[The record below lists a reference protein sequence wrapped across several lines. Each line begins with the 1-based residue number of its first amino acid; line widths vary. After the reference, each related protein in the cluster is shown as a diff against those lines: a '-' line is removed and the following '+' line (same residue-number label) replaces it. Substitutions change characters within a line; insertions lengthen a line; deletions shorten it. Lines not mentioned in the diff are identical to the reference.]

1 MERKKTN
8 DSERKS
14 YLIGQ
19 KSFLEIILDQIK
31 NCQCHFLS
39 EKMSLKKL
47 KHYLTIMK
55 NNFVFISREKINSK
69 LFLEKIIKTKKL
81 TIQKGLNEK
90 EVKEPMENVQNTQYN
105 SIGSINYTRQS
116 SKNINK
122 MNDKINYSNEKEQ
135 LENLNFKIENEIE
148 KIEFEI
154 HKKINLI
161 INLKT
166 YKLNQEENLELICE
180 NQNIK
185 EKALHIMKK
194 NLKKY
199 QKELLNII
207 NIKIKND
214 LEINKTKEQIE
225 YFKDQI
231 KFAKNYIDSENI
243 IYEDSS
249 DFSKSIII
257 EETKQHILDDNKNN
271 DKNIKKDNKNNKNK
285 ENRHSLDIT
294 YNFDENS
301 NINNINSNQI
311 NLNDINN
318 EINQKVIRSLSN
330 KIKRMDFLN
339 LNKNCNLNI
348 NFNFNNLNI
357 INGNFKEDKNFQ
369 KENFNTINNF
379 NEEEN
384 TEANILEKEKINDS
398 SGSDYK

>member
-1 MERKKTN
+1 
-8 DSERKS
+8 
-14 YLIGQ
+14 
-19 KSFLEIILDQIK
+19 
-31 NCQCHFLS
+31 
-39 EKMSLKKL
+39 
-47 KHYLTIMK
+47 
-55 NNFVFISREKINSK
+55 
-69 LFLEKIIKTKKL
+69 
-81 TIQKGLNEK
+81 
-90 EVKEPMENVQNTQYN
+90 
-105 SIGSINYTRQS
+105 
-116 SKNINK
+116 

-369 KENFNTINNF
+369 KENFNTINNY

>member
-199 QKELLNII
+199 QKELLN
-207 NIKIKND
+207 
-214 LEINKTKEQIE
+214 
-225 YFKDQI
+225 QI
-231 KFAKNYIDSENI
+231 KFIQNKFI
-243 IYEDSS
+243 
-249 DFSKSIII
+249 FS
-257 EETKQHILDDNKNN
+257 
-271 DKNIKKDNKNNKNK
+271 
-285 ENRHSLDIT
+285 
-294 YNFDENS
+294 
-301 NINNINSNQI
+301 
-311 NLNDINN
+311 
-318 EINQKVIRSLSN
+318 
-330 KIKRMDFLN
+330 
-339 LNKNCNLNI
+339 
-348 NFNFNNLNI
+348 
-357 INGNFKEDKNFQ
+357 
-369 KENFNTINNF
+369 
-379 NEEEN
+379 
-384 TEANILEKEKINDS
+384 
-398 SGSDYK
+398 